1 MNFLDGLLTGFGI
14 KTRTHRLIA
23 SAGLLLLLGFAAA
36 DWKDFKAQAPARAAV
51 ETQVAVGEVLQ
62 QSAIAQCREAVEFTN
77 RRAKMGFDNVKT
89 TKRGDILVEQPF
101 SVPVFGMV
109 ERDNY
114 IARCVLR
121 KNGNFEFG
129 IESDRRRLG

>member
-1 MNFLDGLLTGFGI
+1 MNFLDGLLTGFGL
-14 KTRTHRLIA
+14 KTRTHRVVA
-23 SAGLLLLLGFAAA
+23 GGLLLVTVGLAIATTDPTRVAAA
-36 DWKDFKAQAPARAAV
+36 PERDSKVAAW
-51 ETQVAVGEVLQ
+51 EILE

-77 RRAKMGFDNVKT
+77 RRAKMGFDNVKK

-101 SVPVFGMV
+101 SVPVFGMA

>member
-1 MNFLDGLLTGFGI
+1 MNGFLEGLGL
-14 KTRTHRLIA
+14 KTRTHRYLA
-23 SAGLLLLLGFAAA
+23 FGALLVLVAFAAA
-36 DWKDFKAQAPARAAV
+36 DFRGFMAQAPIREAHAA
-51 ETQVAVGEVLQ
+51 EQSQTEILQ

-77 RRAKMGFDNVKT
+77 RRARMGFDNVKT

-114 IARCVLR
+114 VARCVLR

-129 IESDRRRLG
+129 VETDRRRLG

>member
-1 MNFLDGLLTGFGI
+1 M
-14 KTRTHRLIA
+14 
-23 SAGLLLLLGFAAA
+23 AAA
-36 DWKDFKAQAPARAAV
+36 GVPDAMKRAETANPAWAEQERK
-51 ETQVAVGEVLQ
+51 TVALGEVLQ

-77 RRAKMGFDNVKT
+77 RRARMGFDNVKT

-109 ERDNY
+109 ERENY

-129 IESDRRRLG
+129 IEMDRRRLG